1 MHPLT
6 FLIKGPEEAADWV
19 PDISPIGR
27 RLASRLWP
35 GPLTMVFPPEA
46 TDGLFG
52 RLSPKVQ
59 QLISPEGG
67 LALRSSADPFVRDVL
82 ELTPAPLVM
91 STIHSPDRSPTIT
104 ADTLRGLTQ
113 VDMVIDSGPTQLGR
127 AATRVRIADERWT
140 IEREGVIDAR
150 TLRQMSGLI
159 ILFVCTGNTCRS
171 PMAEG
176 ICKLLLARRQGC
188 SIEQLEE
195 RGYVV
200 LSAGVAAINGAP
212 AAAHAIDV
220 LRSLGGSLETHRSRR
235 VTLELVR
242 QADCIFAMTAD
253 HLDALL
259 DAVPEAQSHTFLLD
273 PHGGDVSDP
282 IGSDHRN
289 YRQTAQTIERML
301 EERLNQMGL

>member
-1 MHPLT
+1 
-6 FLIKGPEEAADWV
+6 
-19 PDISPIGR
+19 
-27 RLASRLWP
+27 
-35 GPLTMVFPPEA
+35 
-46 TDGLFG
+46 
-52 RLSPKVQ
+52 
-59 QLISPEGG
+59 
-67 LALRSSADPFVRDVL
+67 
-82 ELTPAPLVM
+82 
-91 STIHSPDRSPTIT
+91 
-104 ADTLRGLTQ
+104 
-113 VDMVIDSGPTQLGR
+113 MVIDSGPTQFGR

-140 IEREGVIDAR
+140 IEHEGVIDAR
-150 TLRQMSGLI
+150 TLRQMSGVI

-195 RGYVV
+195 RGYFV

-220 LRSLGGSLETHRSRR
+220 LRSLGSSLETHRSRR

-242 QADCIFAMTAD
+242 QADSIFAMTAD

-259 DAVPEAQSHTFLLD
+259 DAVPEAHSHTFLLD
-273 PHGGDVSDP
+273 PHGGDLADP
-282 IGSDHRN
+282 IGSDHQN
-289 YRQTAQTIERML
+289 YRQTAQMIERML